1 MRGTFG
7 TVLALTIVL
16 SLAAPGGANR
26 ASALADPQPPPAPDP
41 WATMRGCQS
50 VLGRF
55 ASCSADKK
63 FRAHRD
69 RWVAAP
75 SSMDR
80 KATSAEIARRLK
92 SWARADG
99 RRAQCATW
107 ARRAGAPEHIG
118 EGTPLAQ
125 LAAQGKSIP
134 CEAFARKIDEDGWV
148 PAALVDAR
156 ID

>member
-1 MRGTFG
+1 MRGTFAPI
-7 TVLALTIVL
+7 LALPVLL
-16 SLAAPGGANR
+16 SLAAAGAGVT
-26 ASALADPQPPPAPDP
+26 SAMADPQQAPPDP
-41 WATMRGCQS
+41 WATLRGCQV

-63 FRAHRD
+63 FRAQRD
-69 RWVAAP
+69 KWVAAP
-75 SSMDR
+75 GPLDR
-80 KATSAEIARRLK
+80 KASAAEIARRLK

-125 LAAQGKSIP
+125 LAAQGKAVS
-134 CEAFARKIDEDGWV
+134 CEAFARKMDEDGWV

>member
-1 MRGTFG
+1 MRGTFAPI
-7 TVLALTIVL
+7 LALPVLL
-16 SLAAPGGANR
+16 SLAALGGATK
-26 ASALADPQPPPAPDP
+26 AAPQPPATADP
-41 WATMRGCQS
+41 WATMRGCQA

-55 ASCSADKK
+55 ASCGSDKK
-63 FRAHRD
+63 FRAQRD

-75 SSMDR
+75 GPLDR
-80 KATSAEIARRLK
+80 KASAAEIARRLK
-92 SWARADG
+92 SWSRADG

-125 LAAQGKSIP
+125 LAAQGKAVP
-134 CEAFARKIDEDGWV
+134 CEAFARKMDEDGWV

>member
-1 MRGTFG
+1 M
-7 TVLALTIVL
+7 
-16 SLAAPGGANR
+16 
-26 ASALADPQPPPAPDP
+26 
-41 WATMRGCQS
+41 
-50 VLGRF
+50 LGRF
-55 ASCSADKK
+55 ASCCGGQEVPRPAGPLGG
-63 FRAHRD
+63 RCR
-69 RWVAAP
+69 AAP
-75 SSMDR
+75 ER
-80 KATSAEIARRLK
+80 KASPAEIARRLK

-118 EGTPLAQ
+118 EGSPLAQ
-125 LAAQGKSIP
+125 LAAQGKAVP